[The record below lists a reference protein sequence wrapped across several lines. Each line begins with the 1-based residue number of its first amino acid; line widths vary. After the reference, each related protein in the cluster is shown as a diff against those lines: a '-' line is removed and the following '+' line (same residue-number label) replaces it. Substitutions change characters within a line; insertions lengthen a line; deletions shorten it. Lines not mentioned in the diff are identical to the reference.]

1 MSDVAIHLIFQSS
14 NDDNI
19 WWVSNARGSS
29 TDVREENFSDENYTG
44 IQIKNLA

>member
-14 NDDNI
+14 YDDNI
-19 WWVSNARGSS
+19 WWVANARGSS
-29 TDVREENFSDENYTG
+29 TDVREENFSDENHTG